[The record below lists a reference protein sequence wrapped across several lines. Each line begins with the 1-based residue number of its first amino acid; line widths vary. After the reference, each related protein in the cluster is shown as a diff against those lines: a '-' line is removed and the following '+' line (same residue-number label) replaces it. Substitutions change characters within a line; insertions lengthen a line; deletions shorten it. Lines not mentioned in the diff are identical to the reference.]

1 MKERKDNRCSK
12 AELLCC
18 SVSKEMK
25 ENSARLSQIVVRD

>member
-1 MKERKDNRCSK
+1 MKERKDRCSK